1 MIFKKI
7 WRLRFQGWQWVFLP
21 SLIGF
26 SMALL
31 AMILGFIKP
40 PGPAEW
46 LLTIVIVI
54 VTLILNL
61 VTIYEIGNPLRELL
75 DAARGLNQKRM
86 EARANA
92 AETGITGKLAE
103 QINRMA
109 QRLLQEQDQ
118 IETLVAQ
125 SSMRLRRDYQEL
137 LEQHQELRRSLGS
150 SHKAAESQSELF
162 STLSHELRTPLTA
175 ILGYTDLLRRS
186 TLDGEQQAHLD
197 TVGKSAQSMLEMI
210 NNLLDWGRI
219 EAGRM
224 KLNDDLL
231 DLHQIIEDVST
242 LLAPLAYD
250 KNLELVHIVY
260 EDVPRR
266 VRGDAQR
273 VRQIVINL
281 LSNAIKFTQH
291 GEVVL
296 RAMRDRADEGR
307 VWLNLSVSDTG
318 PGISQEQQK
327 RLFQAFQQT
336 AGTRGGSGL
345 GLTITRK
352 LTELMGGRVD
362 MQSTPGQGSTFG
374 VVIPFRLAE
383 NRHLVAEQEHTPLRG
398 LELWVMEPHP
408 IARQRLIHQLQQWQI
423 TVRSFDTVPLLSF
436 ALHQSRPALI
446 VLGLRAEDAQHPDYL
461 ALLQR
466 CAAKQPPLLALVTS
480 ASSELHTELRR
491 TGAASAQPKSLSRHA
506 LLAELQTLL
515 SLSGAVSAPLA
526 GLRAVVADNNRV
538 NRRYIATLCRELN
551 MSVTEV
557 ADGQEALDHLH
568 HQAAD
573 VVLLDAHM
581 PGLNGLDCARAIR
594 TQDPERRIRLI
605 IASAYLEPGERAAFM
620 QLGADGIL
628 IKPFD
633 SAELLRMLAPRA
645 ARNLPPSKKLT
656 TDPELLQ
663 LLREELPLQL
673 RELENALSHGELIAA
688 RDAAHQLRG
697 TAAFYHLDVL
707 RTVTA
712 AMEQHLLSLDS
723 LEQESEWRTSL
734 QELQQALHQSLQ
746 ALAAA

>member
-1 MIFKKI
+1 MNLKNI
-7 WRLRFQGWQWVFLP
+7 WRLRFQGWPWLFLP

-26 SMALL
+26 CLALL
-31 AMILGFIKP
+31 GMTLGWFSRPDLHDFAVMI
-40 PGPAEW
+40 A
-46 LLTIVIVI
+46 IVL
-54 VTLILNL
+54 VTLVFSIIAL
-61 VTIYEIGNPLRELL
+61 TQIGGPLRRLN
-75 DAARGLNQKRM
+75 DAARSLNQGRR
-86 EARANA
+86 ETRADTAARGV
-92 AETGITGKLAE
+92 TGELGY
-103 QINRMA
+103 QINVLGSKLMRD
-109 QRLLQEQDQ
+109 QDQ
-118 IETLVAQ
+118 IAALAAQ
-125 SSMRLRRDYQEL
+125 SAQRLRRDSSSLQ
-137 LEQHQELRRSLGS
+137 EQHQDMRRAMAEAL
-150 SHKAAESQSELF
+150 KAAEAQSELF

-186 TLDGEQQAHLD
+186 PLDDEQQAHLD

-231 DLHQIIEDVST
+231 DLHQIIEDVAT
-242 LLAPLAYD
+242 LLAPLAYE

-296 RAMRDRADEGR
+296 RVMRDRADEGR

-318 PGISQEQQK
+318 PGISPEQQK

-345 GLTITRK
+345 GLTITRR

-362 MQSTPGQGSTFG
+362 MQSTPGLGSTFG

-383 NRHLVAEQEHTPLRG
+383 SRHLIAEPEHTPLRG

-408 IARQRLIHQLQQWQI
+408 IARQSLIHQLQQWQI
-423 TVRSFDTVPLLSF
+423 TVRSFDTVPLLSS

-466 CAAKQPPLLALVTS
+466 CAGKQPPLLALVTS
-480 ASSELHTELRR
+480 AASELHAELRHA
-491 TGAASAQPKSLSRHA
+491 GAAGTQPKSLSRHS
-506 LLAELQTLL
+506 LLSELQTLL
-515 SLSGAVSAPLA
+515 SLSGAVPAPLA
-526 GLRAVVADNNRV
+526 GLRALVADNNRV
-538 NRRYIATLCRELN
+538 NRRYIATLCRELD
-551 MSVTEV
+551 MKVTEV

-568 HQAAD
+568 HQGAD

-581 PGLNGLDCARAIR
+581 PGLDGLDCARAIR
-594 TQDPERRIRLI
+594 ALDPDHRVRLI
-605 IASAYLEPGERAAFM
+605 IASAYLEPSERAAFVH
-620 QLGADGIL
+620 LGADGIL

-673 RELENALSHGELIAA
+673 RELENALAKRELITA

-697 TAAFYHLDVL
+697 TAAFYHLDML

-723 LEQESEWRTSL
+723 LEQESQWRTPL

-746 ALAAA
+746 AFEAA